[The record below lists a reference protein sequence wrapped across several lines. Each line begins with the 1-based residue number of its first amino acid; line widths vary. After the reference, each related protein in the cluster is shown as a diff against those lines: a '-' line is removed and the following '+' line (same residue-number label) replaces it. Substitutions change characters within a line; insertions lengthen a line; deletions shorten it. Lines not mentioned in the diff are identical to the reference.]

1 MTHLL
6 LWGNAYAQIIRNGRG
21 EVMALYPLMPD
32 RMAVDRDDK
41 GQLYYEYTTS
51 ADDAPISK
59 GSIVRLKPSDVLHIP
74 GLGFDGLV
82 GYSPIAMAKNAI
94 GLAIATEEY
103 RIPLSPHTT
112 GSNKMVGIKQIPCLH
127 TPKRDRNFILFV
139 RKITNFALN
148 KFV

>member
-21 EVMALYPLMPD
+21 EVIALYPLMPD
-32 RMAVDRDDK
+32 RMAVDRDVN

-51 ADDAPISK
+51 ADDAPTVK

-94 GLAIATEEY
+94 GLLSPQRNTAPSSLPTAHSQAVCWSIREPL
-103 RIPLSPHTT
+103 RIPR
-112 GSNKMVGIKQIPCLH
+112 GYGIPG
-127 TPKRDRNFILFV
+127 
-139 RKITNFALN
+139 
-148 KFV
+148 